1 MPAIYEELRGAAR
14 ACLRRCGLRPAP
26 DPDAILHEAYLR
38 LAPQGPVWQ
47 GRAHFCAS
55 IVRVMRFA
63 LVEEARARAAQK
75 RGGLFRRCHFDAAA
89 TCALESN
96 GQTVDLAAMLARLDD
111 EDPRKAC
118 IVRLRYYVGLS
129 VEQTADQLG
138 LSPGTVRRQWYETR
152 DWLQTALREQ
162 AG

>member
-1 MPAIYEELRGAAR
+1 MPALYEELCVAAR
-14 ACLRRCGLRPAP
+14 ACLRGCGLQPAP
-26 DPDAILHEAYLR
+26 DPAAILHEAYLR

-75 RGGLFRRCHFDAAA
+75 RGGLFRRLRFDDLA
-89 TCALESN
+89 TGALETSA
-96 GQTVDLAAMLARLDD
+96 QAVDLAAMLARLAD

-129 VEQTADQLG
+129 VAQTADQLG

-152 DWLQTALREQ
+152 DWFQTALREQ
-162 AG
+162 VG